1 MRDAADDPT
10 RAGLPRHVAIIMD
23 GNGRWATQ
31 RGLSRVQGHRRGK
44 ESVREIV
51 ETAREIGIE
60 VLTLY
65 AFSTE
70 NWERPEREVGAL
82 MNLLRRYVRSELG
95 KMMRHGIRLRAIGNL
110 RRLPKDV
117 LADLRSAEHTTRAN
131 TGMTVQLAVSYGAR
145 EEIVQAVRRIA
156 RGVRDGEL
164 APEDIDEDTVSDA
177 LMTAG
182 LPDPDLLIRT
192 SGEMRISNF
201 LLWQI
206 AYSEIYV
213 TDKLWPEFR
222 RAEFLAAL
230 EDYKRRE
237 RRFGKTTE
245 QLAEPR
251 QAPARA

>member
-1 MRDAADDPT
+1 MTVIDPST
-10 RAGLPRHVAIIMD
+10 AGLPRHVAIIMD

-31 RGLSRVQGHRRGK
+31 RGLGRVQGHRRGK

-60 VLTLY
+60 FLSLY
-65 AFSTE
+65 AVSTV

-117 LADLRSAEHTTRAN
+117 LADLRAAEHTTRTN

-145 EEIVQAVRRIA
+145 EEMVAAVRRIA
-156 RGVRDGEL
+156 RGVRDGDL
-164 APEDIDEDTVSDA
+164 APEDIDEETISSS

-182 LPDPDLLIRT
+182 IPDPDLLIRT
-192 SGEMRISNF
+192 SGEMRVSNF

-213 TDKLWPEFR
+213 TDALCPDFR
-222 RAEFLAAL
+222 RDQFLAAL
-230 EDYKRRE
+230 EEYKRRE
-237 RRFGKTTE
+237 RRFGKTTA
-245 QLAEPR
+245 QIAAE
-251 QAPARA
+251 A